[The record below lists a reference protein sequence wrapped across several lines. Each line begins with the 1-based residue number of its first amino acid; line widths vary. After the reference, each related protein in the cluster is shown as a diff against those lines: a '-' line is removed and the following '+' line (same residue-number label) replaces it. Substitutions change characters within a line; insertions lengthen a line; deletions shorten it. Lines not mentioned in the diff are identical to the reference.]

1 MNCPLDI
8 IEDPWPENDDHLR
21 EYRWRDSK
29 GNEWFYDIDLMSW
42 LINCNGNALYTKS
55 DIPTGGPWNK
65 VKDYEMSNDYIRIID
80 PSEIKV
86 GMVIEW
92 DNGDDFTVKCTVES
106 VEYVEAK
113 DYFSAGSAY
122 YINGDETA
130 LGRVTA
136 GAEVRVISE
145 PEIIQPEEPT
155 SFGACVVVNGIHFI
169 RYIVGSSEYQWCSED
184 KSATNWDELC
194 SMGQVEIVNED
205 PFRGV

>member
-1 MNCPLDI
+1 
-8 IEDPWPENDDHLR
+8 
-21 EYRWRDSK
+21 
-29 GNEWFYDIDLMSW
+29 MSW

-65 VKDYEMSNDYIRIID
+65 VKDYEMSSDYIRTID

-92 DNGDDFTVKCTVES
+92 DNRNDFIVKCTVES
-106 VEYVEAK
+106 VEVK
-113 DYFSAGSAY
+113 DFSSTGSAY

-136 GAEVRVISE
+136 WTGVRVISE

-155 SFGACVVVNGIHFI
+155 SFGACVVVSGIYFI
-169 RYIVGSSEYQWCSED
+169 RYMVGSGANLWCGED
-184 KSATNWDELC
+184 KYVANWDELC